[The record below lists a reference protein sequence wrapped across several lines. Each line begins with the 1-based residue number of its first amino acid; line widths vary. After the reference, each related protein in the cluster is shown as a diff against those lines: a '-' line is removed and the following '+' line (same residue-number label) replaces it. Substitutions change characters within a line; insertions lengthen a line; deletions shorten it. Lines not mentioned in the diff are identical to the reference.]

1 MNCCK
6 PKIHFH
12 FISAFWV
19 LLYLFSTPIS
29 VIGQDFK
36 FQTNRKQQTI
46 TFSLVKNLII
56 IPIYINGKGPF
67 DFILD
72 TGVNP
77 MIVTDSTLKESL
89 KVPYVRNIKI
99 GGYGNF
105 DGIDAFLGATTVNVG
120 EAEGENIPTVFLKNE
135 ILSLSGYVGRRI
147 YGLIGFNFFN
157 SFVVKINYDEK
168 SLKFISPGKKIKP
181 RGEKIPLELIDNKPY
196 VSVNI
201 EQEGL
206 GSKTLRAL
214 VDCGASHA
222 ISLEALIKN
231 PFPLPTFSIQANL
244 GNGLTGPING
254 RIGRIELLKL
264 GKFVFKDVLANYPKY
279 QIDTTT
285 NRERN
290 ANLGAE
296 LLSRFNVTYDYRN
309 LCMYIKKNA
318 RFNYPFEHDMAGIEF
333 YSDGS
338 TSGILIPRYVKKNA
352 RINVPFGADITGV
365 ELTETSLISRT
376 LISRIEPGS
385 PADLV
390 GLKEGD
396 QIISINFKDIDDYP
410 IDEIS
415 NIFKAKSGYS
425 VILEIWRDKT
435 FLIKLLKLKKR
446 I

>member
-19 LLYLFSTPIS
+19 LLCLFSTPIS

-120 EAEGENIPTVFLKNE
+120 EAEGENIPTVFLKDDV
-135 ILSLSGYVGRRI
+135 LSLSGHVGKKI
-147 YGLIGFNFFN
+147 YGLIGYNFFN
-157 SFVVKINYDEK
+157 SFMVKINYGFK
-168 SLKFISPGKKIKP
+168 TVRFTSPEKKIKP
-181 RGEKIPLELIDNKPY
+181 KGEKIPFELIENKPY
-196 VSVNI
+196 VSLNI
-201 EQEGL
+201 EQDGL
-206 GSKTLRAL
+206 GSKTIKTLL
-214 VDCGASHA
+214 DCGASHA
-222 ISLEALIKN
+222 ISLESLESN
-231 PFPLPTFSIQANL
+231 PFPQPIFTIPANL
-244 GNGLTGPING
+244 GNGLIGPIVGRMG
-254 RIGRIELLKL
+254 RIKSLKI
-264 GKFVFKDVLANYPKY
+264 GSFTFKEVLSNYPEY
-279 QIDTTT
+279 RIDSVI

-290 ANLGAE
+290 ANLGADI
-296 LLSRFNVTYDYRN
+296 LSRFDITYDYRN
-309 LCMYIKKNA
+309 LCVYLKKGD
-318 RFNYPFEHDMAGIEF
+318 RFSQPFEHDMAGIEL
-333 YSDGS
+333 YIE
-338 TSGILIPRYVKKNA
+338 SGP
-352 RINVPFGADITGV
+352 P
-365 ELTETSLISRT
+365 SRT
-376 LISRIEPGS
+376 IISRIEPGS
-385 PADLV
+385 PAELV

-396 QIISINFKDIDDYP
+396 EITAINFKKIDDYP
-410 IDEIS
+410 TGEIG
-415 NIFKAKSGYS
+415 NIFKAKNGYS
-425 VILEIWRDKT
+425 VIVEVWRDKT
-435 FLIKLLKLKKR
+435 FSFKLLKLKKR